1 MNKSIF
7 AILATGTMFAATIG
21 VFAGCSAAQRS
32 QEIMLLPI
40 ARPQEVVIEPVTL
53 ERNEITLTAEPT
65 NESANESL
73 VIVGTP
79 SETSET
85 ADAKTATPKKPAAK
99 KPAKKP
105 TKKPTKKPAKKKTGK
120 TVKKKKTPGNKT
132 PEAKF
137 SYGDYQYLSNGISMI
152 VSIKKDNTARIE
164 INHSIP
170 DGAGSHHIEH
180 WLMTGEIDTKTNT
193 LSYNDCA
200 KHYYY
205 NTNTGLNFRTIY
217 TKGTGK
223 IEFNGKTL
231 NWTENGGNT
240 AYNLKFTKV

>member
-53 ERNEITLTAEPT
+53 EKNEITLTAEPT
-65 NESANESL
+65 DENANESL

-105 TKKPTKKPAKKKTGK
+105 TKKPAKKK
-120 TVKKKKTPGNKT
+120 P
-132 PEAKF
+132 
-137 SYGDYQYLSNGISMI
+137 
-152 VSIKKDNTARIE
+152 
-164 INHSIP
+164 
-170 DGAGSHHIEH
+170 
-180 WLMTGEIDTKTNT
+180 
-193 LSYNDCA
+193 
-200 KHYYY
+200 
-205 NTNTGLNFRTIY
+205 
-217 TKGTGK
+217 
-223 IEFNGKTL
+223 GKTL
-231 NWTENGGNT
+231 NRTEKGGNT

>member
-1 MNKSIF
+1 MSVG
-7 AILATGTMFAATIG
+7 LTLCLQRTVIG
-21 VFAGCSAAQRS
+21 YW
-32 QEIMLLPI
+32 LL
-40 ARPQEVVIEPVTL
+40 VNVISGWCTF

-65 NESANESL
+65 DESANESL

-120 TVKKKKTPGNKT
+120 T
-132 PEAKF
+132 
-137 SYGDYQYLSNGISMI
+137 
-152 VSIKKDNTARIE
+152 
-164 INHSIP
+164 
-170 DGAGSHHIEH
+170 
-180 WLMTGEIDTKTNT
+180 
-193 LSYNDCA
+193 
-200 KHYYY
+200 
-205 NTNTGLNFRTIY
+205 
-217 TKGTGK
+217 
-223 IEFNGKTL
+223 L